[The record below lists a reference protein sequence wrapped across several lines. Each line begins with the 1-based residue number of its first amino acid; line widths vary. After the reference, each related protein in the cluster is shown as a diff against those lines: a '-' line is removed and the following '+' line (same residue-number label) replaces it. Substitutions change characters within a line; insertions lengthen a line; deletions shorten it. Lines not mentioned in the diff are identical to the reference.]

1 LARLTSGGF
10 VIPLSALWLP
20 ILLSAVAVFF
30 LSSLIHM
37 MSPWHK
43 SDYPPLPNE
52 NALADAVRPLDLPPG
67 DYMVPRP
74 IGRDDMKSDAF
85 KEKVNRGPNLILTVI
100 PNGPRGMGKY
110 LVSWFVYLVVVTL
123 FAAYIGACVAMSG
136 EHQASIHAVGI
147 TAFVGY
153 TLGMYPMSIW
163 YHRKWSTTLKMTFD
177 GLVYAAA
184 TLLIFGAL
192 WPR

>member
-1 LARLTSGGF
+1 MIS
-10 VIPLSALWLP
+10 LSALWLP

-43 SDYPPLPNE
+43 GDYPKLANE
-52 NALADAVRPLDLPPG
+52 DAVADALRPLNLPPG
-67 DYMVPRP
+67 DYMIPRP
-74 IGRDDMKSDAF
+74 AGTDDMKSDAF
-85 KEKVNRGPNLILTVI
+85 KAKVNRGPNLILTVI

-110 LVSWFVYLVVVTL
+110 LINWFLYLIVVTV
-123 FAAYIGACVAMSG
+123 FAAYIGTCVALAG
-136 EHQASIHAVGI
+136 DHRASVHAVGL
-147 TAFVGY
+147 TAFIGY
-153 TLGMYPMSIW
+153 TLALYQMSIW
-163 YHRKWSTTLKMTFD
+163 YHRKWSTTLKATFD

-184 TLLIFGAL
+184 TFLIFGAL